1 MSKFLRDL
9 LDAEEPT
16 FSASIRQLEEISG
29 KTGADTKLIGDITG
43 MAHENLRQ
51 LGLNPAAS
59 TGEEVYNAL
68 LGRVEQDIKRLTKII
83 GANESEDVRYLVPF
97 MVDAANSVKFNR
109 KVFVIKR
116 EKAKEFLRTMPPK
129 QLMEKLGYGTVD
141 QMIAG
146 EDFDEIYT
154 ALRFSE
160 GPEWLTKYNELFKTV
175 TPHDYEERDLRIVVM
190 DHEKYVD
197 LAAHFVQKK
206 LHNVTH
212 TKEMGIIVVVPMH
225 AKTMRGLVLKTL
237 PLLFHYMNEVK
248 LYSTFFKL
256 KSAKPHFGETVVN
269 TLIADPG
276 SGTQLVGKNIHWRV
290 IQRYLGKHK
299 EDSVDKIAFEPH
311 VQPEDLHWRRAEELL
326 YQLDPELEF
335 WKDRDYVALNYD
347 GFPVAFNLFDVSFAY
362 SNKETYEGRYA
373 YHFRESLWNEIFV
386 RYLGFKNLAAQV
398 LEQLDNEMIAPE
410 RLPLIKQKMS
420 RGANMKRL
428 EEKNQLEV
436 RERLI
441 KAANNRLVGVVE
453 EFEQVFGMLAQH
465 EKTVTI
471 FGSARKPQ
479 NDDITS
485 GAYDMAARLA
495 REGYAVVTGGG
506 HGVMEAA
513 NRGAYEAGGDSIG
526 LNILLPNEQ
535 SLNDYTTQSFQFNHF
550 FGRKVAM
557 TLDASAYVYYPGG
570 FGTFDELF
578 EILALIQTGKIH
590 QNPVI
595 LVGSDFWRPL
605 DTLIREVLLDRY
617 HTVNEDDTDLY
628 QIFDNYDDVIAYIK
642 DAQTKKSRFS
652 KTSEYHKELGT

>member
-9 LDAEEPT
+9 LDAEEPIFT
-16 FSASIRQLEEISG
+16 RSIQQLEEASG
-29 KTGADTKLIGDITG
+29 RTGADTKLIGDITA
-43 MAHENLRQ
+43 MAHESLRK

-59 TGEEVYNAL
+59 TGEEVYQAL
-68 LGRVEQDIKRLTKII
+68 LGRVEEDIARLTKII
-83 GANESEDVRYLVPF
+83 GADDAEDVKHLVPF
-97 MVDAANSVKFNR
+97 MIDAANKVKFNR
-109 KVFVIKR
+109 TVFVIKR

-129 QLMEKLGYGTVD
+129 KLMEHLGYATVD
-141 QMIAG
+141 QMIEG

-175 TPHDYEERDLRIVVM
+175 TPRDYEERDLRIVQM
-190 DHEKYVD
+190 DHDKYVD
-197 LAAHFVQKK
+197 LASHFVQKK

-225 AKTMRGLVLKTL
+225 ARKMRGLVLKTL

-276 SGTQLVGKNIHWRV
+276 AGTQLVGKNIHWRV

-299 EDSVDKIAFEPH
+299 EDSVDKVAFEPH
-311 VQPEDLHWRRAEELL
+311 VQPEDLHWRRAEDLL

-335 WKDRDYVALNYD
+335 WKDRDYVGLNYD

-362 SNKETYEGRYA
+362 SNKESYEGRYA

-386 RYLGFKNLAAQV
+386 RYLGFKNLSAQV
-398 LEQLDNEMIAPE
+398 LEQLDNDMIAPE
-410 RLPLIKQKMS
+410 RLPLVKKKPEH
-420 RGANMKRL
+420 GVAMKRL
-428 EEKNQLEV
+428 NRENQLEV
-436 RERLI
+436 RKRLI
-441 KAANNRLVGVVE
+441 DAAENRLVGVVE
-453 EFEQVFGMLAQH
+453 EFEQVFDMLSKH

-479 NDDITS
+479 NDDVTA
-485 GAYDMAARLA
+485 GAYDIAARLA
-495 REGYAVVTGGG
+495 RVGYAVVTGGG

-513 NRGAYEAGGDSIG
+513 NRGAYETGGQSIG
-526 LNILLPNEQ
+526 LNILLPTEQTPNE
-535 SLNDYTTQSFQFNHF
+535 YTTQSFQFNHF

-557 TLDASAYVYYPGG
+557 TLDASAYIYYPGG

-590 QNPVI
+590 EKPVI
-595 LVGSDFWRPL
+595 LVGSDFWRPF
-605 DTLIREVLLDRY
+605 DATIREVMLDRY
-617 HTVNEDDTDLY
+617 QTINNDDIDLY
-628 QIFDNYDDVIAYIK
+628 QIFDNYDEIVEFIQK
-642 DAQTKKSRFS
+642 SETKARRYS
-652 KTSEYHKELGT
+652 KTSEYHKNLGT